1 MNGNEL
7 GEKEFKVIRQAMLQS
22 ANRKTGSLVV
32 GLESSAVAIVHMDD
46 WIYKNRNRNIR
57 IKKINSK

>member
-1 MNGNEL
+1 VTRSRNLKSLQMNGNEL

-46 WIYKNRNRNIR
+46 
-57 IKKINSK
+57 